1 MTKVVRVDQGN
12 YIIQTQ
18 DGGIIRM
25 DTGLLEINGD
35 MTVTGTMTTINTTDL
50 AVTDNTIFLNQGDV
64 GHAVTPYG
72 VTQGTAGI
80 AINRGYVAGDV
91 EGTKLPDAQLI
102 WDESVTHYSPI
113 LGTDTDGTFV
123 LQTKTG
129 SSGELTGLQLSTVMS
144 GPDDLIFDMNGTDNV
159 IRIANS
165 LGNAYESR
173 VLGDNDIPNR
183 KFITDYVAAGVFVPG
198 VADVSNIHYP
208 LTSGAPITSSAIAE
222 NHVLRF
228 AIDTTERAR
237 ITSSG
242 LTVDNLNLFS
252 NTLSN
257 TTIGSDLVLT
267 ANNNNVQVDAVLN
280 LNQQSADPIAVDNTT
295 RIYVKGSFGITT
307 EGPGRT
313 GIYFVN
319 NTPYGGLDYNND
331 ELVSKNR
338 AVLLSILL

>member
-1 MTKVVRVDQGN
+1 MTKVVRVDKGN
-12 YIIQTQ
+12 YIIQTP
-18 DGGIIRM
+18 DDGIIRM
-25 DTGLLEINGD
+25 DTGLLEVNGD
-35 MTVTGTMTTINTTDL
+35 LSVTGTMTTINTTDMT
-50 AVTDNTIFLNQGDV
+50 VTDNTIFLNQGDV
-64 GHAVTPYG
+64 GHTVTPYG
-72 VTQGTAGI
+72 VTKGTAGI
-80 AINRGYVAGDV
+80 AINRGYVAGDTG
-91 EGTKLPDAQLI
+91 GTKLPDAQML
-102 WDESVTHYSPI
+102 WDETVTHYSPTLDDDI
-113 LGTDTDGTFV
+113 SGTFV

-129 SSGELTGLQLSTVMS
+129 SSGELTGLQLSTLLA
-144 GPDDLIFDMNGTDNV
+144 GQTDLVVDMNGTDNV

-165 LGNAYESR
+165 LANAYESR

-208 LTSGAPITSSAIAE
+208 LTSGAPITSSAVAE

-228 AIDTTERAR
+228 EIDTDERAR
-237 ITSSG
+237 VTSAG
-242 LTVDNLNLFS
+242 LTVDNINLFG
-252 NTLSN
+252 NTITDTS
-257 TTIGSDLVLT
+257 IGSDLVLT
-267 ANNNNVQVDAVLN
+267 AINNNVQVDAVLN
-280 LNQQSADPIAVDNTT
+280 LNQQSADPSVIDNTT

-319 NTPYGGLDYNND
+319 NTAYGSLAYNND